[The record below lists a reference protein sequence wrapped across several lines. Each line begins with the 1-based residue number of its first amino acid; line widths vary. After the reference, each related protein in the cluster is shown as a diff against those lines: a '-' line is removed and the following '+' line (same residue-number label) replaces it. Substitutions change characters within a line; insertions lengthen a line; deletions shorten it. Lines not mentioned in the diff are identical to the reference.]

1 VESQEKRLDRLI
13 RQGMMPAR
21 QLPILHRAL
30 ASVKMGKVLT
40 PYERDALSKLIDSMM
55 GFTFGDDIA
64 YNRARLHTQKTKYQT
79 EESEMVSEE
88 ERDGVVIYDGTKDEQ
103 EAMKEK
109 DKKSKDKADGKK
121 KKKNTLTDT
130 NGPGQSNAEEENMKE
145 ENARG
150 ANRPA
155 DKQEGDKESPKQGGS
170 VVPEITDG
178 PKQTTRQDA
187 EEPSSHS
194 NVAKVSEGR
203 PSIGEGLVADLD
215 AEGQRSRMS
224 RRFKRAG
231 KASKEKLMKG
241 MSKSVRK
248 EKMKESTITKDI
260 EAFNA
265 AYKEHLTKSLEDHGV
280 GNIRDI
286 PQAEKKEFFD
296 DLDETIT
303 KKHLKMAK
311 GIAFDKRYAG
321 SNYSGAARQMEKIH
335 KGLSDHPET
344 LKHLKH
350 ANEQIEHPLDEGS
363 LKDYALGHGY
373 FDNSGEGKRK
383 RSDKDWLSKQAKHGK
398 KTLPYPKKKLVSDRK
413 EEVEMEGTMVPGFIG
428 ADGKA
433 TSKPTKKDFAANKEY
448 QGMKKKLGNRIPG
461 PAVKEDN
468 ISEGGIGG
476 SVKLKDAEKVAK
488 GMEKSMGLKKAGKT
502 KDGQGTVYKRTGE
515 NKPLKLRPSKKLGKN
530 WYHNEETREENI
542 DEVSDKTLVSYIKK
556 RGKEVS
562 DQEREVDGPYAKGY
576 NDNIKSRKGIR
587 MARGKLK
594 EASAKEI
601 FKKRMASKHP
611 DDNPQATKRI
621 DDDKGGM
628 KTYKMHPGAKFQPG
642 TGDVSQKGK
651 TAAIKKQHERRPKD
665 YGITEDSEVEENP
678 FPKSHNEKVKDLHNT
693 IRGMYKAGDFETLVV
708 DPNVELQAETD
719 RIYNNVQEGAR
730 EDAMRDIKNDDKGLA
745 PLKKDTPDPKKSKH
759 DGSAN
764 KGPEHIVSQMRKAVS
779 LGDKHDGVKFKD
791 GKTHKVSSAHAHKF
805 LNKYMDSKP
814 EAKTKMQDHAHAS
827 HDNFKT
833 HID

>member
-1 VESQEKRLDRLI
+1 MKHGPDES
-13 RQGMMPAR
+13 
-21 QLPILHRAL
+21 
-30 ASVKMGKVLT
+30 SVCSEL
-40 PYERDALSKLIDSMM
+40 YWEA
-55 GFTFGDDIA
+55 
-64 YNRARLHTQKTKYQT
+64 TK
-79 EESEMVSEE
+79 
-88 ERDGVVIYDGTKDEQ
+88 
-103 EAMKEK
+103 A
-109 DKKSKDKADGKK
+109 
-121 KKKNTLTDT
+121 
-130 NGPGQSNAEEENMKE
+130 P
-145 ENARG
+145 
-150 ANRPA
+150 
-155 DKQEGDKESPKQGGS
+155 
-170 VVPEITDG
+170 
-178 PKQTTRQDA
+178 
-187 EEPSSHS
+187 
-194 NVAKVSEGR
+194 
-203 PSIGEGLVADLD
+203 
-215 AEGQRSRMS
+215 
-224 RRFKRAG
+224 
-231 KASKEKLMKG
+231 
-241 MSKSVRK
+241 
-248 EKMKESTITKDI
+248 
-260 EAFNA
+260 
-265 AYKEHLTKSLEDHGV
+265 
-280 GNIRDI
+280 
-286 PQAEKKEFFD
+286 
-296 DLDETIT
+296 
-303 KKHLKMAK
+303 
-311 GIAFDKRYAG
+311 
-321 SNYSGAARQMEKIH
+321 GAARAMEKL
-335 KGLSDHPET
+335 KPGLSDHPEA
-344 LKHLKH
+344 LRHLKH
-350 ANEQIEHPLDEGS
+350 ANEQVETPLDEGA
-363 LKDYALGHGY
+363 LKDYAYGHGY
-373 FDNSGEGKRK
+373 FDDSGEGKRK
-383 RSDKDWLSKQAKHGK
+383 RADKDWLSKQGAHGK
-398 KTLPYPKKKLVSDRK
+398 KTLAYPKKKLVSDRK
-413 EEVEMEGTMVPGFIG
+413 VKEDTEFEEGTMVPGFVG

-461 PAVKEDN
+461 PAVK
-468 ISEGGIGG
+468 
-476 SVKLKDAEKVAK
+476 
-488 GMEKSMGLKKAGKT
+488 
-502 KDGQGTVYKRTGE
+502 
-515 NKPLKLRPSKKLGKN
+515 
-530 WYHNEETREENI
+530 EENI